1 VRPEVEDQA
10 LVIGQQSLRK
20 CHASD
25 NTLRMRTETFDRIPG
40 VLLLRPE
47 VHGDQRG
54 FFVETLREDVLG
66 ATFVQGNHSHSQ
78 AGVLRGLHF
87 HARQAD
93 AWYVVRGRARVGLA
107 DLRNRTERPAA
118 LTVDLSEDEP
128 ATLFIPPGV
137 AHGFAAL
144 TEIDLVYWVTH
155 YFDGSDE
162 HGVAWNDPTLAV
174 PWGIENPILSDRDAS
189 ASPLDWSD
197 VMTTLEH
204 PSPT

>member
-1 VRPEVEDQA
+1 
-10 LVIGQQSLRK
+10 
-20 CHASD
+20 
-25 NTLRMRTETFDRIPG
+25 MRADTFDRIPG

-54 FFVETLREDVLG
+54 FFLEALREDALG
-66 ATFVQGNHSHSQ
+66 TAFVQGNHSHSQ

-107 DLRNRTERPAA
+107 DLRTPTDRPAA
-118 LTVDLSEDEP
+118 LTVDLAEDDP

-144 TEIDLVYWVTH
+144 TELDLVYWVTH

-162 HGVAWNDPTLAV
+162 HGVAWNDPTLAI
-174 PWGIENPILSDRDAS
+174 PWGVDDPILSDRDAG
-189 ASPLDWSD
+189 AEPLDWDAVSD
-197 VMTTLEH
+197 AFAER
-204 PSPT
+204 PSR

>member
-1 VRPEVEDQA
+1 
-10 LVIGQQSLRK
+10 
-20 CHASD
+20 
-25 NTLRMRTETFDRIPG
+25 MRTETFDRIPG

-54 FFVETLREDVLG
+54 FFLETLREDALG

-78 AGVLRGLHF
+78 GGVLRGLHF

-118 LTVDLSEDEP
+118 LTVDLSEDDP

-144 TEIDLVYWVTH
+144 TELDMVYWVTH

-174 PWGIENPILSDRDAS
+174 PWGLENPILSDRDSS
-189 ASPLDWSD
+189 AEPLDWSRVRMLLAD
-197 VMTTLEH
+197 T
-204 PSPT
+204 

>member
-1 VRPEVEDQA
+1 
-10 LVIGQQSLRK
+10 
-20 CHASD
+20 
-25 NTLRMRTETFDRIPG
+25 MRAETFDRIPG
-40 VLLLRPE
+40 VLLFRPE

-54 FFVETLREDVLG
+54 FFMETLREDALG

-118 LTVDLSEDEP
+118 LTVDLSEDDP

-144 TEIDLVYWVTH
+144 TELDLVYWVTH

-174 PWGIENPILSDRDAS
+174 PWDIENPILSDRDAS
-189 ASPLDWSD
+189 AGTLDWDRVEAILSG
-197 VMTTLEH
+197 V
-204 PSPT
+204 